1 MRSRGC
7 EIQSLES
14 RLLFASTPAEPRADS
29 LGKAF
34 DRGERQVLLDR
45 LTNLSTKTHASL
57 KSELKKSVGQFDSAL
72 LSYMR
77 TRNDPS
83 FFFDP
88 DQAKNVGSFIKNND
102 ISFTDIKT
110 HADVVTDSHLF
121 PEQGSSA
128 TYTINLPDA
137 INWVSPKGSTNPE
150 FLHT

>member
-1 MRSRGC
+1 MRSREC

-14 RLLFASTPAEPRADS
+14 RLLFASTPVEPRADS

-34 DRGERQVLLDR
+34 DRGERTVLLDR

-57 KSELKKSVGQFDSAL
+57 KSKLKKSIGQFDSAL

-77 TRNDPS
+77 SRSEPN

-88 DQAKNVGSFIKNND
+88 SDAKNVGSFIKNNK
-102 ISFTDIKT
+102 ISYSDLQT
-110 HADVVTDSHLF
+110 HANAVTNSHLF

-128 TYTINLPDA
+128 TYTINLPDN
-137 INWVSPKGSTNPE
+137 IN
-150 FLHT
+150 

>member
-1 MRSRGC
+1 MRSGRC
-7 EIQSLES
+7 EIQLLES

-34 DRGERQVLLDR
+34 DAGERMVLLDR

-57 KSELKKSVGQFDSAL
+57 KSKLKKSVGQFDAAL

-77 TRNDPS
+77 TRSDPN

-88 DQAKNVGSFIKNND
+88 SNAKNVGSFIKNNK
-102 ISFTDIKT
+102 ISYTDLQT
-110 HADVVTDSHLF
+110 HANVVTDSHLF

-128 TYTINLPDA
+128 TYTINLPDS
-137 INWVSPKGSTNPE
+137 IN
-150 FLHT
+150 